1 MASDDAAHQAIS
13 SLNGTMLGNRTIRV
27 NEAQPRTERS
37 SGGRG
42 GYGGGGGGYCGGGG
56 GGYRGRGFGRGGV
69 SRGPGVGH
77 GAVRG
82 GHAPTAAPGG
92 APRKPRASQTVQQ
105 TP

>member
-42 GYGGGGGGYCGGGG
+42 GYGGGGGGYGGGGGG
-56 GGYRGRGFGRGGV
+56 GGYGGGGFGGGGGAGGSRGG
-69 SRGPGVGH
+69 PGRAWG
-77 GAVRG
+77 VRG
-82 GHAPTAAPGG
+82 LWQRPGAARTKPT
-92 APRKPRASQTVQQ
+92 
-105 TP
+105 